1 MRHEMV
7 HAFQMSIGI
16 DLYNKSPRTS
26 NIPLPLW
33 WTEGLAEYW
42 SAGEDARDEMILR
55 DLVFTGRLPDIDQLT
70 YVSGGIVYPLG
81 GRIHRW
87 LGQTYGDWRAA
98 QLYHDLWQYTSF
110 EDAIRGVYGRSLK
123 QLSAEFQLAMR
134 RAYYPVSEEFAPLTV
149 AGRNLAEGAVKP
161 TPLNYDGYPGLL
173 YASPRTGFVTL
184 YRQHLD
190 DPGHG
195 RALVVSGKSSDFA
208 SLHVFDSRIDASRK
222 GLLVFSSQFEEK
234 DAIVV
239 YDVDHGRILGRYQF
253 PNIVSILSPIWGSDG
268 KSVIFSGLSL
278 SGLSDLY
285 RVTLPDGTLEQLTD
299 DHYQDLDPSLSP
311 DGRRIVFASDRTA
324 GGSEGAMNLFML
336 DTETHEIRQLTSGP
350 WVDETPTW
358 TPEER
363 IYFSS
368 DRDGVLNVF
377 SVDTLGEGRRETSVW
392 TGAFDAAP
400 LPDRP
405 GFLVSGFHDLTLG
418 VYFLPPDSSAQQQ
431 TFALASD
438 LPPASQWEWSV
449 GDEATSATQSREPYK
464 SKFTLDFAAGSAT
477 FIPRYGAAQ
486 GVTFYAS
493 DLLSDHLAYLTIAS
507 YQGKD
512 FGDILSNINIFGLYI
527 NQTRRLNW
535 GVGAFRSKG
544 DTYQG
549 DFTAVY
555 RESAVGGLGLLQY
568 PLSRF
573 SRVEARLVLEHSDR
587 VDFVIPVDQPRR
599 VGWIASHY
607 LTYVHDNSL
616 WMSTGPVDGGYFGIT
631 GGLSKDFTN
640 ARFDSFLIG
649 IDIRRYLR
657 LSRRGAYA
665 IRGVGFFSGGD
676 RPDRVN
682 IGGTLGL
689 RGYPIYGYIVGSRA
703 VMLNQEI
710 RFPLFNY
717 ISLGTAG
724 LGDLRLP
731 DFHGAFFLD
740 MGKATYSN
748 DSHRAWLGSWGV
760 SFRWPVVPGAVLRL
774 DWGRRFS
781 DNHFIGYGLA
791 PDQRQRTFVQFFFG
805 YNY

>member
-1 MRHEMV
+1 
-7 HAFQMSIGI
+7 
-16 DLYNKSPRTS
+16 
-26 NIPLPLW
+26 
-33 WTEGLAEYW
+33 
-42 SAGEDARDEMILR
+42 
-55 DLVFTGRLPDIDQLT
+55 
-70 YVSGGIVYPLG
+70 
-81 GRIHRW
+81 
-87 LGQTYGDWRAA
+87 
-98 QLYHDLWQYTSF
+98 
-110 EDAIRGVYGRSLK
+110 
-123 QLSAEFQLAMR
+123 
-134 RAYYPVSEEFAPLTV
+134 
-149 AGRNLAEGAVKP
+149 
-161 TPLNYDGYPGLL
+161 
-173 YASPRTGFVTL
+173 
-184 YRQHLD
+184 
-190 DPGHG
+190 
-195 RALVVSGKSSDFA
+195 
-208 SLHVFDSRIDASRK
+208 
-222 GLLVFSSQFEEK
+222 
-234 DAIVV
+234 
-239 YDVDHGRILGRYQF
+239 
-253 PNIVSILSPIWGSDG
+253 
-268 KSVIFSGLSL
+268 VIFSGLSL
-278 SGLSDLY
+278 SGVSDLY
-285 RVTLPDGTLEQLTD
+285 RMTLPDGGLEQLTN
-299 DHYQDLDPSLSP
+299 DHFQDLDPSLSP
-311 DGRRIVFASDRTA
+311 DGRRLVFASDRTA
-324 GGSEGAMNLFML
+324 GGAEGAVNLFIL
-336 DTETHEIRQLTSGP
+336 DLETREIRQLTSGP

-405 GFLVSGFHDLTLG
+405 GFLVSGFHDLSLG
-418 VYFLPPDSSAQQQ
+418 VYFLPPDSAAQQQ

-438 LPPASQWEWSV
+438 VPPASQWEWSV
-449 GDEATSATQSREPYK
+449 GDEASNATQSREPYK

-512 FGDILSNINIFGLYI
+512 FGSILANLNIFGLYI

-573 SRVEARLVLEHSDR
+573 SRVEARMVLEHSDR

-640 ARFDSFLIG
+640 ARFDSFLVG

-703 VMLNQEI
+703 VMVNQEI